1 MCVPVLL
8 AFRRTYPE
16 TKVVFLTKAQYA
28 AVVRKVPGVR
38 VLALDARGEHKGLS
52 GLYRYSRQVRALGL
66 LGLADLHHV
75 LRSRIVGGFLK
86 LSGLPFKH
94 LDKARGEKRALT
106 RSRNKVWRP
115 LLPTHQR
122 YAGVLGDLGFPLEL
136 QSGDVLPPEP
146 LPPAFAALGR
156 DGTWIGL
163 APFAAH
169 SGKTYPRELMEGLI
183 DMLGQ
188 QEDLR
193 VVLFGGGQN
202 ELEILEAW
210 EASFPYC
217 FSAAGKAGLAE
228 ELALISRL
236 QLMVSMDS
244 GNGHLAAMY
253 GRPVITL
260 WGVTH
265 PYTGF
270 APFGQPAENALTA
283 DRTAFPA
290 VPTSIYGNKVPQG
303 YEKAMGSIP
312 PERVYRRILEVLGR

>member
-8 AFRRTYPE
+8 AFRRTYPQ
-16 TKVVFLTKAQYA
+16 TNIVFLTKAQYA
-28 AVVRKVPGVR
+28 AVVLKVPGVR
-38 VLALDARGEHKGLS
+38 VLPLDVRGDHKGLP
-52 GLYRYSRQVRALGL
+52 GLYRYSKQVRELGL

-75 LRSRIVGGFLK
+75 LRSRILGGFLK
-86 LSGLPFKH
+86 LFGLPFKH
-94 LDKARGEKRALT
+94 LDKARAEKRALT
-106 RSRNKVWRP
+106 RARNKVWRP
-115 LLPTHQR
+115 LMPTHQR
-122 YAGVLGDLGFPLEL
+122 YARVLGELGFPLEL

-146 LPPAFAALGR
+146 LPPAFADLGQE
-156 DGTWIGL
+156 GTWVGL

-169 SGKTYPRELMEGLI
+169 SGKTYPRELMERLM
-183 DMLGQ
+183 DLLGQ

-193 VVLFGGGQN
+193 VVLFGGGKK
-202 ELEILEAW
+202 EVEILEAW
-210 EASFPYC
+210 EAAFPYC
-217 FSAAGKAGLAE
+217 FSAAGKASLPE

-253 GRPVITL
+253 GVPVITL

-270 APFGQPAENALTA
+270 APFGQPTENALTA
-283 DRTAFPA
+283 DRTLFPA
-290 VPTSIYGNKVPQG
+290 VPTSMYGNKVPGG

-312 PERVYRRILEVLGR
+312 PERVYQRILEILGR